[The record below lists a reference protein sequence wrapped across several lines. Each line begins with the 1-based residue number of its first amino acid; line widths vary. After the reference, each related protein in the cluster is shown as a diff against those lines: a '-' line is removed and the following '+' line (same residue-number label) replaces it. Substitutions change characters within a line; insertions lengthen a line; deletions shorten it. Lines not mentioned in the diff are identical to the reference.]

1 MGIRSGDPRP
11 GVIGCRTLGPRPR
24 KLVLMGSDSV
34 ARADF
39 APLTQPDSG
48 SESEIGSQV
57 DVGVLEELGGE
68 VDVLAARVEI
78 SVLELRAALATLDTI
93 DLEEVFLHTSLHHE
107 KSSCICERSV
117 QSSYE
122 GRF

>member
-1 MGIRSGDPRP
+1 
-11 GVIGCRTLGPRPR
+11 
-24 KLVLMGSDSV
+24 MGSDSV

-39 APLTQPDSG
+39 APLTQPDSE

-78 SVLELRAALATLDTI
+78 SVLGLRAALATLDTI
-93 DLEEVFLHTSLHHE
+93 DLEEVFCTQACIM
-107 KSSCICERSV
+107 KSPPAFVRGAYRAAMKV
-117 QSSYE
+117 VLK
-122 GRF
+122 